1 MLHGFCIRNCIY
13 NSKYLAMNKIN
24 GVTALTGLLLLITG
38 CRTEPKIKETHDNNA
53 VLKKENKSDNNL
65 QFERIKKTG
74 QKDTLIFTLAQGNP
88 VKMELLLPEGKTGN
102 IRINQLI
109 APDGEMDGPFGS
121 IYSDSLKIPGN
132 YKVIIAES
140 LMQENPYEGPYT
152 LRITIGNT
160 GS

>member
-1 MLHGFCIRNCIY
+1 
-13 NSKYLAMNKIN
+13 MNKIN
-24 GVTALTGLLLLITG
+24 GAAALTGLLLLITG
-38 CRTEPKIKETHDNNA
+38 CRTEPKIKQTDNNNA
-53 VLKKENKSDNNL
+53 VLKKENGVNNSL

-74 QKDTLIFTLAQGNP
+74 QKDTLIFTLAQGDS

-121 IYSDSLKIPGN
+121 LYSDSLKLPGN

-140 LMQENPYEGPYT
+140 LMQENPYEGAYT
-152 LRITIGNT
+152 LRITIGT
-160 GS
+160 TAS

>member
-1 MLHGFCIRNCIY
+1 MY
-13 NSKYLAMNKIN
+13 KIN
-24 GVTALTGLLLLITG
+24 GAAALTGLLLLITG
-38 CRTEPKIKETHDNNA
+38 CRTEPKIKQTDNNNA
-53 VLKKENKSDNNL
+53 VLKKENGVNNSL

-74 QKDTLIFTLAQGNP
+74 QKDTLTFTLAQGDS

-109 APDGEMDGPFGS
+109 APDGKMDGPFGS
-121 IYSDSLKIPGN
+121 LYSDSLKLPGN

-140 LMQENPYEGPYT
+140 LMQENPYEGAYT

-160 GS
+160 AS